1 MPREDGRGTRS
12 NSDAAHNKD
21 LDPYSIVNASV
32 EAYHNEDDQYWF
44 TVRVELANGATR
56 TLYRLYEDF
65 YDFHIML
72 LEEFPVESG
81 RVGDQQRILPFM
93 PIPLQVV
100 DDDVTA
106 TRRAD
111 LDLYVQDLCRLP
123 RRIVQHALVEELFA
137 LKEGDKEN
145 LPHNGRSASPSIG
158 RTTPSHNMLH
168 SPPPGSPGDRRPSHS
183 SGPRSAFAS
192 RSQGGGAGYRGYGDE
207 SPSSVGAS
215 PSLRSQASF
224 QSPSLGSGGGGGTN
238 EEMIKVKI
246 SFQDDIM
253 AMRIPVSIT
262 FKSLQSKVFERLQS
276 DTRDLSYRD
285 ERGNFA
291 KLQSDEDVR
300 DAIDNSGGKLMIYVD

>member
-1 MPREDGRGTRS
+1 MPDVRGNRS

-93 PIPLQVV
+93 PIPMQVV

-111 LDLYVQDLCRLP
+111 LDMYVQDLCRLP
-123 RRIVQHALVEELFA
+123 RRIVQHALVEELFT

-145 LPHNGRSASPSIG
+145 PPHNGRSASPSVG

-183 SGPRSAFAS
+183 NGPRSAFAS
-192 RSQGGGAGYRGYGDE
+192 RSQGGGGASYRGYGDE

-224 QSPSLGSGGGGGTN
+224 QSPSLGSGGGGAN

-262 FKSLQSKVFERLQS
+262 FKSLESKVFERLQS

-300 DAIDNSGGKLMIYVD
+300 DAIDNCGGKLMIYVD

>member
-1 MPREDGRGTRS
+1 VSREDGRGNRS
-12 NSDAAHNKD
+12 NSDASHNKD
-21 LDPYSIVNASV
+21 LDPHSIVYASV
-32 EAYHNEDDQYWF
+32 EAYHNGNDQYWF
-44 TVRVELANGATR
+44 TVRVELANGVTR

-81 RVGDQQRILPFM
+81 RVGEQQRILPFM

-100 DDDVTA
+100 NDSVTA

-111 LDLYVQDLCRLP
+111 LDTYVQDLCRLP
-123 RRIVQHALVEELFA
+123 RRITQHALVEELFA
-137 LKEGDKEN
+137 LKEGDKESPPN
-145 LPHNGRSASPSIG
+145 NNNNNNNGRSSPSVG
-158 RTTPSHNMLH
+158 RTTPSNNMLH
-168 SPPPGSPGDRRPSHS
+168 SPPPGSPGDRRPSYSHA
-183 SGPRSAFAS
+183 SGPRSHAS
-192 RSQGGGAGYRGYGDE
+192 RSQSSYRYGDE
-207 SPSSVGAS
+207 SPSGAS

-224 QSPSLGSGGGGGTN
+224 QSSPALGSASTTTN

-253 AMRIPVSIT
+253 AMRIPVSIA
-262 FKSLQSKVFERLQS
+262 FKSLQSKVLERLQT
-276 DTRDLSYRD
+276 DQGDMSYRD